1 MKIIVILGL
10 GLFLA
15 ACGRGE
21 DSTDTS
27 EAVKFERNI
36 DAMQIS
42 RGEKVFSQNCASCH
56 GDEAQG
62 DPDWRTRD
70 KETGRFPPPPLDG
83 TAHAWHHPL
92 AQLKHVIANG
102 SPGGKGNMPAWSGKL
117 SEQEM
122 DDTIA
127 WFQAKW
133 PAEVYA
139 AWAEINQRA
148 SQR

>member
-1 MKIIVILGL
+1 MKTLVILGSSL
-10 GLFLA
+10 LLV
-15 ACGRGE
+15 ACGNSD
-21 DSTDTS
+21 DSAAVS
-27 EAVKFERNI
+27 ETVQVERTI
-36 DAMQIS
+36 DAAQIS
-42 RGEKVFSQNCASCH
+42 RGADVFAKNCASCH
-56 GDEAQG
+56 GDQAQG

-70 KETGRFPPPPLDG
+70 KTTGRFPPPPLDG

-102 SPGGKGNMPAWSGKL
+102 SPGGKGNMPAWKGKL
-117 SEQEM
+117 SEQDM

-133 PAEVYA
+133 SDEVYA

-148 SQR
+148 SKR